1 VARFFEKLLAH
12 KTMFGGDLWKK
23 ESTVRMIDN
32 QEPMT
37 PNLDGFGK
45 NWLQKGEQRNLD
57 AHLLQLGLFHRSEAR
72 IFEGSAH
79 SAPDDSLTQRFVRF
93 SHADAP
99 LQAPSQIKRNE
110 NAAPF
115 GHYSFTRDDVWK
127 LTVQN
132 SFADRPAG

>member
-1 VARFFEKLLAH
+1 
-12 KTMFGGDLWKK
+12 MFGGDLWKK
-23 ESTVRMIDN
+23 ESTVRMIDD

-57 AHLLQLGLFHRSEAR
+57 AHVLQLGLFHGSEAR
-72 IFEGSAH
+72 IFESSAH
-79 SAPDDSLTQRFVRF
+79 SAPDDSLAQRFVRL

-99 LQAPSQIKRNE
+99 LQVPSHMKRYEDSAPL
-110 NAAPF
+110 